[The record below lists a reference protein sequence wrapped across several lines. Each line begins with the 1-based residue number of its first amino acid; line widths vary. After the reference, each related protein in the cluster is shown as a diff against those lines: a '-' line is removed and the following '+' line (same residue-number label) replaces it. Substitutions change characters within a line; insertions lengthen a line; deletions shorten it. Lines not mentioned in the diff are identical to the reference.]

1 KPNDLA
7 RLHVS
12 LEAGADQIEGA
23 SLRRDNRR
31 ALADAERERADSI
44 GIPDGKDA
52 LPREDHEGV
61 TASHL
66 EQSLRDR
73 ICNRRGLGPRHQM
86 QDDLG
91 IGRGGK
97 ESSRIL
103 ELTPNL
109 PGIDQVSVMRERE
122 RAAAGRE
129 NDRLSVD

>member
-1 KPNDLA
+1 
-7 RLHVS
+7 
-12 LEAGADQIEGA
+12 
-23 SLRRDNRR
+23 
-31 ALADAERERADSI
+31 
-44 GIPDGKDA
+44 
-52 LPREDHEGV
+52 
-61 TASHL
+61 
-66 EQSLRDR
+66 
-73 ICNRRGLGPRHQM
+73 M